1 MSRLRLVQDDDLERP
16 VSEEAVAAETT
27 NGTIQWFQS
36 RMEGML
42 RRKGESALSFSQ
54 EDMLV
59 LFEFVDEQ
67 SKRRLFVYFDQ
78 WDHVRIGLTL
88 PKGTRK
94 KSVFLLKQRSF
105 NLEGDGSL
113 TGVLMGD
120 VPPDILENLST
131 VSHEVLYPTLCAG
144 RSKDFETTN
153 KEVTEV
159 FHRFLSQAYLTVG
172 QTQGKTLLPLP
183 PRDAKWEEGTGE
195 RSVKD
200 KERVHVLESSVV
212 TWTQQIKNVL
222 RREPPSFIQPGNRE
236 TGTAAEFV
244 YWKGRCE
251 DLSFID
257 EQLKSTRVQQVLR
270 VLEMTKST
278 YEKPFQKLVAEV
290 EIAREE
296 AQDVHLF
303 LGPLQHLL
311 KSFEDVGLDQLKP
324 MFKPAMHT
332 ISLIYAHSKSFCTPP
347 RLQAILEK
355 LGNDV
360 IHTALRFVNGRTI
373 LDSDPSVVEDKL
385 HTTIQLFGELKSTY
399 LEYKEASMATERQW
413 LLQDELV
420 FNLPD
425 QFVERCYDMI
435 DLVQM
440 ASSFGQLQNVQ
451 VGGDIRMARSI
462 DQINSEFHAALRL
475 IESTG
480 YDLLD
485 IAAKK
490 YNDDF
495 FEFRRTVR
503 DCERR
508 LGSMISERM
517 ENVVTLG
524 AAFNFLACFEVMLDR
539 KIIMDCLYETEVH
552 LLEQVRAELQSVND
566 AFVAGQDTPPP
577 FYNMPI
583 HSSRVFWC
591 R

>member
-1 MSRLRLVQDDDLERP
+1 
-16 VSEEAVAAETT
+16 
-27 NGTIQWFQS
+27 
-36 RMEGML
+36 
-42 RRKGESALSFSQ
+42 
-54 EDMLV
+54 
-59 LFEFVDEQ
+59 
-67 SKRRLFVYFDQ
+67 
-78 WDHVRIGLTL
+78 
-88 PKGTRK
+88 
-94 KSVFLLKQRSF
+94 
-105 NLEGDGSL
+105 
-113 TGVLMGD
+113 
-120 VPPDILENLST
+120 
-131 VSHEVLYPTLCAG
+131 
-144 RSKDFETTN
+144 
-153 KEVTEV
+153 
-159 FHRFLSQAYLTVG
+159 
-172 QTQGKTLLPLP
+172 
-183 PRDAKWEEGTGE
+183 
-195 RSVKD
+195 
-200 KERVHVLESSVV
+200 
-212 TWTQQIKNVL
+212 
-222 RREPPSFIQPGNRE
+222 
-236 TGTAAEFV
+236 
-244 YWKGRCE
+244 
-251 DLSFID
+251 
-257 EQLKSTRVQQVLR
+257 
-270 VLEMTKST
+270 
-278 YEKPFQKLVAEV
+278 
-290 EIAREE
+290 
-296 AQDVHLF
+296 
-303 LGPLQHLL
+303 
-311 KSFEDVGLDQLKP
+311 
-324 MFKPAMHT
+324 
-332 ISLIYAHSKSFCTPP
+332 
-347 RLQAILEK
+347 
-355 LGNDV
+355 
-360 IHTALRFVNGRTI
+360 
-373 LDSDPSVVEDKL
+373 
-385 HTTIQLFGELKSTY
+385 
-399 LEYKEASMATERQW
+399 MATERQW

-552 LLEQVRAELQSVND
+552 LLEQVRAELQSVKD